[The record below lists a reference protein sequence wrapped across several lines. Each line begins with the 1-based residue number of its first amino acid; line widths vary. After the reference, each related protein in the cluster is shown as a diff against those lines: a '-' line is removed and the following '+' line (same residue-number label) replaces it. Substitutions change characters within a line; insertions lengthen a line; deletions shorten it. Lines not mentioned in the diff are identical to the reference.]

1 MKRILILDT
10 ETLDLPDNINLSEEE
25 LSNIGVKDNND
36 VPLAYQ
42 LSYLFD
48 NGQKRFFADCIGKPI
63 LPISIA
69 SSEITHVTNKDI
81 EELTL
86 KEDGSYLKLTENKE
100 FKDLVNLVETVNN
113 EEIYLVGHNVKYD
126 IEIMRRE
133 GLDLSKCKAI
143 DTLQLARFLDK
154 ESEAH
159 RLTYLLYAKE
169 EVLNATRELV
179 KLDQIKNVAK
189 IQPMSAHNSLFDVV
203 STNYLLTHYR
213 DRLLEMNKDLTLDTV
228 YEELH
233 KISTTPFLIEE
244 VPFGGSKGKLIKE
257 LNENEILWIYKMDI
271 DEMNFRYSLEERMND
286 FGGLDAIIKKMSNF
300 DIEKLLSSNPEYF
313 KLEELKVKLNK
324 ELDSRSGGIVT
335 LGFGKYKDVNI
346 QEVKHDYLIWLR
358 DNNSGNL
365 NTLKKVETE
374 LKRRSE
380 GEPSKSID
388 EEKPKIDAIENSQ
401 TLLEDFLND

>member
-10 ETLDLPDNINLSEEE
+10 ETSNLPDNINLSEEE
-25 LSNIGVKDNND
+25 LSNIGVKDNNN

-154 ESEAH
+154 ESESH

-169 EVLNATRELV
+169 ECF
-179 KLDQIKNVAK
+179 KC
-189 IQPMSAHNSLFDVV
+189 
-203 STNYLLTHYR
+203 
-213 DRLLEMNKDLTLDTV
+213 NKRTC
-228 YEELH
+228 
-233 KISTTPFLIEE
+233 
-244 VPFGGSKGKLIKE
+244 
-257 LNENEILWIYKMDI
+257 
-271 DEMNFRYSLEERMND
+271 
-286 FGGLDAIIKKMSNF
+286 
-300 DIEKLLSSNPEYF
+300 
-313 KLEELKVKLNK
+313 
-324 ELDSRSGGIVT
+324 
-335 LGFGKYKDVNI
+335 
-346 QEVKHDYLIWLR
+346 
-358 DNNSGNL
+358 
-365 NTLKKVETE
+365 
-374 LKRRSE
+374 
-380 GEPSKSID
+380 
-388 EEKPKIDAIENSQ
+388 
-401 TLLEDFLND
+401 